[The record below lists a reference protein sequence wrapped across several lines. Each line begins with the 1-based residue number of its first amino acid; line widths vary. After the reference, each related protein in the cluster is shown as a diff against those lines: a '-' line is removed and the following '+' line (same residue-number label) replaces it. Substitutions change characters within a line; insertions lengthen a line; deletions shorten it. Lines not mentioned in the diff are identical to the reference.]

1 MAYILL
7 EVQEVLVSLLVSVLQ
22 LSRLWEPSSSLWSG
36 FPSERLDRGMSG
48 VASLS
53 KSRRF
58 CERRDLKVKQGESID
73 IGEIED
79 ERNRRKLIGQF
90 QGRRMGIYDSDP
102 EWDDVI
108 PIPQDDGENP
118 LAAIAYTD
126 EYAEG
131 KPGHIFSSRSPG
143 ISD

>member
-1 MAYILL
+1 
-7 EVQEVLVSLLVSVLQ
+7 
-22 LSRLWEPSSSLWSG
+22 LWERR
-36 FPSERLDRGMSG
+36 ERD
-48 VASLS
+48 LS
-53 KSRRF
+53 AFREKSRRF
-58 CERRDLKVKQGESID
+58 CERRDLKVKQGETVD

-90 QGRRMGIYDSDP
+90 QGRRMGIYESDP

-131 KPGHIFSSRSPG
+131 KPRHILSLILEG
-143 ISD
+143 IFD

>member
-1 MAYILL
+1 VADLKIPNPLPKPT
-7 EVQEVLVSLLVSVLQ
+7 SLGKD
-22 LSRLWEPSSSLWSG
+22 SRGVDLGSYTPKEYELWERR
-36 FPSERLDRGMSG
+36 ERDLAAFRE
-48 VASLS
+48 

-58 CERRDLKVKQGESID
+58 CESRDLKVKQGETVD

-90 QGRRMGIYDSDP
+90 QGRRMGIYESDP
-102 EWDDVI
+102 EWDDVL

-131 KPGHIFSSRSPG
+131 KSQHILSLRLVWIF
-143 ISD
+143 D